1 MLIDGDRAIV
11 ALEWRWADYLTHH
24 TQNLM
29 HTQIL
34 LNLEGSMKQVLT
46 LAGVAILASHIAY
59 AEGQLNIYNWSDYI
73 AEDTIANFEA
83 ETGISVTYDV
93 YDSNEVLEAK
103 MMAGSSGYDLVVPT
117 GDFLARGR
125 EAGVYADI
133 DMSRLSNLGNQDQQV
148 QGLANDQMQDT
159 KAGLVYMWGTTGI
172 AYNEEMVKERLG
184 DAAPTDSWSLI
195 LDPANA
201 AKLADCGIAILDA
214 PTDVLPNVIAY
225 QGAAGDTTDAKLFES
240 AGEVLNAVRPYL
252 RYIHSSQSLNDIA
265 NGDLCAAIMWSGD
278 AFQAAYRA
286 EEAENGHV
294 IDYYIPKEG
303 TNLWF
308 DLMAIPSDAKNV
320 DNAYKFI
327 DYMMRADVAANNVN
341 YVWYASG
348 NDAAKSAIDP
358 EILEHPGIYP
368 TAASQEKLFVVP
380 VYDAK
385 LDRAVNRVWSRFA
398 SGS

>member
-1 MLIDGDRAIV
+1 MRHI
-11 ALEWRWADYLTHH
+11 
-24 TQNLM
+24 
-29 HTQIL
+29 
-34 LNLEGSMKQVLT
+34 MKI
-46 LAGVAILASHIAY
+46 AGVAILAGTVAHADG
-59 AEGQLNIYNWSDYI
+59 ELNIYNWSDYI

-83 ETGISVTYDV
+83 ETGIAVTYDM

-133 DMSRLSNLGNQDQQV
+133 DMARLSNIGNQDNQV
-148 QGLANDQMQDT
+148 QRLADSQMADT
-159 KAGLVYMWGTTGI
+159 KAGIVYMWGTTGV
-172 AYNEEMVKERLG
+172 AYNVNMVNERLG
-184 DAAPTDSWSLI
+184 DDAPTDSWSLI

-225 QGAAGDTTDAKLFES
+225 QGGAGDTTDAKLFEK
-240 AGEVLNAVRPYL
+240 AGGVLNAVRPYL
-252 RYIHSSQSLNDIA
+252 RYIHSSQSINDIA

-294 IDYYIPKEG
+294 IDYFIPNEG

-308 DLMAIPSDAKNV
+308 DLFAIPTDAKNV

-348 NDAAKSAIDP
+348 NEAAKASIDP

-368 TAASQEKLFVVP
+368 TAEGQKKLFVVP
-380 VYDAK
+380 VYDPK
-385 LDRAVNRVWSRFA
+385 LDRVVNRVWSRFS

>member
-1 MLIDGDRAIV
+1 MK
-11 ALEWRWADYLTHH
+11 YL
-24 TQNLM
+24 
-29 HTQIL
+29 
-34 LNLEGSMKQVLT
+34 
-46 LAGVAILASHIAY
+46 VAIAGLAVVAVVGFFFFDENKGST
-59 AEGQLNIYNWSDYI
+59 ELRVYNWSDYI
-73 AEDTIANFEA
+73 AEDTIANFER
-83 ETGISVTYDV
+83 ETGITVTYDV

-133 DMSRLSNLGNQDQQV
+133 DISRLSNIGNQDKKV
-148 QGLANDQMQDT
+148 QALAVNQMQD
-159 KAGLVYMWGTTGI
+159 KNAGLVYMWGTTGV
-172 AYNEEMVKERLG
+172 AYNEKMVSERLG
-184 DAAPTDSWSLI
+184 DAAPTDSWDLI

-225 QGAAGDTTDAKLFES
+225 RGGAGDTTDANLFEK

-252 RYIHSSQSLNDIA
+252 RYIHSSQSINDIA

-294 IDYYIPKEG
+294 INYYIPSEG

-308 DLMAIPSDAKNV
+308 DLMAIPTDAKNV
-320 DNAYKFI
+320 ENAYKFI
-327 DYMMRADVAANNVN
+327 DYMLRDDVAANNVN

-348 NDAAKSAIDP
+348 NEAAKALIDP
-358 EILEHPGIYP
+358 EILGHPGIYP
-368 TAASQEKLFVVP
+368 SAKSQEKLFVVP
-380 VYDAK
+380 VYDAE
-385 LDRAVNRVWSRFA
+385 LDRTVNRVWSRFS